1 MVVFS
6 SRHWR
11 NLTNTVMGVQAITSD
26 PLEKERKELANYAGR
41 VQALHQHIVRL
52 LTLTDEVT
60 KVRQDILKDIQLID
74 APEEDEDTLVGRD
87 RKGAQEPTDGYS
99 RATATFVDRV
109 AEQNKTARDA
119 RPQLEKTKMTAQELV
134 KRTGA
139 LQEKL
144 RSRDR
149 AFDELNHYNQKVTD
163 LKADLAKKSKPN
175 PKEDDRL
182 ARNVDKHR
190 MAQERFTALDREV
203 RDDMKGLVGQ
213 KVGEIARV
221 IAEYSRY
228 IGVIAAGD
236 GKDVDTY
243 SREIPGLVEGEEA
256 KKDAATTAEGKE
268 AKKDTPI
275 SAEEEAKKD
284 TPIPAEEGPKK
295 DTPIPAEEGPN
306 KDTPIPADV
315 QVVGDGDSA
324 YPQLPPVA

>member
-1 MVVFS
+1 
-6 SRHWR
+6 
-11 NLTNTVMGVQAITSD
+11 MGVQAITSD

-119 RPQLEKTKMTAQELV
+119 RPQLDKTKIAAQELV

-243 SREIPGLVEGEEA
+243 SREIPGLVEEEA
-256 KKDAATTAEGKE
+256 KKDA
-268 AKKDTPI
+268 PI
-275 SAEEEAKKD
+275 PAEEGAKKD

-295 DTPIPAEEGPN
+295 DTPIPAEEGPK

>member
-1 MVVFS
+1 
-6 SRHWR
+6 
-11 NLTNTVMGVQAITSD
+11 AITSD

-41 VQALHQHIVRL
+41 VQALHQHIARL

-87 RKGAQEPTDGYS
+87 RKGAQEEPTDGYS

-109 AEQNKTARDA
+109 AEQNKTVRDA

-228 IGVIAAGD
+228 IGVVAAGD

-243 SREIPGLVEGEEA
+243 SREIPGLVEEEEA

-268 AKKDTPI
+268 AKEDTPI

-284 TPIPAEEGPKK
+284 TPILAEGKEAK
-295 DTPIPAEEGPN
+295 

-315 QVVGDGDSA
+315 HVVGDGDSA